1 MDAGVHWIIDPTP
14 SVISRIRWDSEDP
27 VGFRGSGGIPRIR
40 WDPDDP
46 VGSRGSGGIQRIRW
60 DPEDPV
66 GSRGSDGIQRIR
78 WDPEYPGDPEDP
90 EDHGIQRIRWDP
102 MGPVGS
108 IPPLQIK
115 NIEDPM
121 RLDIYILLS
130 FTIGSDWIMDPMP
143 HFTERSR
150 IASTPM
156 CSQSIATKLW

>member
-1 MDAGVHWIIDPTP
+1 MLWMQGFIGLY
-14 SVISRIRWDSEDP
+14 IRHHQLYQ
-27 VGFRGSGGIPRIR
+27 
-40 WDPDDP
+40 
-46 VGSRGSGGIQRIRW
+46 GSGGIQRIRW

-66 GSRGSDGIQRIR
+66 GSRGSGGIQSIR
-78 WDPEYPGDPEDP
+78 WDPEDPVGSRGSR
-90 EDHGIQRIRWDP
+90 DHGIQRIRWDP

-108 IPPLQIK
+108 IPPPLQIK

-130 FTIGSDWIMDPMP
+130 FTIGSDCIMDPMP